1 MKQTPMCSTL
11 RNAEV
16 QRHEVNT
23 GRKQGGEA
31 HQGSQEGRA
40 TVDTAS
46 STSSL
51 LSLLSRGSQVPTAS
65 PSCMNC
71 VLQSP
76 QFTSRRVILLL
87 LDVEGS

>member
-1 MKQTPMCSTL
+1 MKQTPVCSTL
-11 RNAEV
+11 RKLEV
-16 QRHEVNT
+16 QPHEVNT

-40 TVDTAS
+40 KVDTAS
-46 STSSL
+46 CASSL

-76 QFTSRRVILLL
+76 QAYQSA
-87 LDVEGS
+87 G